1 MISKVSECNFRSD
14 AHFDK
19 MELLKLF
26 LKLLVLVPSYTYNKC
41 FKAGVKNRQ
50 NKFKHNALWI

>member
-1 MISKVSECNFRSD
+1 MYLFTFSKKILSKVSECNFRFD

-26 LKLLVLVPSYTYNKC
+26 LKLLVLVPSY
-41 FKAGVKNRQ
+41 
-50 NKFKHNALWI
+50 I

>member
-1 MISKVSECNFRSD
+1 MISKVSECNFRFD
-14 AHFDK
+14 DHFDK

-41 FKAGVKNRQ
+41 FKAGVKNLQ
-50 NKFKHNALWI
+50 NKFKHNAL

>member
-1 MISKVSECNFRSD
+1 MALVHIHDIHLSVVCICLHFQKKILSKVSECNFRFD

-26 LKLLVLVPSYTYNKC
+26 LKLLVLVPSY
-41 FKAGVKNRQ
+41 
-50 NKFKHNALWI
+50 I